1 MAQFESTTPDAKLVA
16 ATLAGDEQ
24 AFQEI
29 VRRYSAMVYALAM
42 ARLRDHEVAE
52 DVTQEV
58 FLRVYLHRAKLAE
71 PRYLGTWIGRITRN
85 LAEDWRRRSQ
95 RSSHLLPT
103 LSMDNS
109 DMVLKEA
116 NVKPVTEQMDDARRE
131 QLLNEAIR
139 DLPTDQQEIVLL
151 HFAEGWNYR
160 EIAEKLEKDPT
171 TVSRTLKR
179 TLEALRAKV
188 GSVID
193 HPRPVRPSPVRTAAM
208 VAAIS
213 ALSVEAK
220 ASLVV
225 ATESIVSASS
235 LPATTTG
242 SSGILAGAVQWFQL
256 LSLGKKIAVVVA
268 SATAITGGAV
278 VVEQTIAPSPAR
290 ASQAVA
296 VVAAAA
302 PTAATAAQWDVNAA
316 GLEGPWVA
324 EMGGGKLVILIHRE
338 NDKYAGIVYN
348 GTRARGTLK
357 LIKVSQEG
365 NNVTIQSDNSVVRF
379 DGKRATASTMTGT
392 YYKFGKGSE
401 VTLTREATTPLQ
413 PAPPTYKE
421 VAVSPDK
428 LDRFVGTYAAN
439 ATRGMK
445 ITREGNNLQYDD
457 LVYEKYTLYPKSE
470 TSFFSKDVDLVVEF
484 ASDANGNVTTVI
496 WSEALSNTRWVMR
509 KLNEQQ
515 LQRFRTALP
524 RQQNPGA
531 PK

>member
-1 MAQFESTTPDAKLVA
+1 FGHAPLELTPSVVN
-16 ATLAGDEQ
+16 GIDEQ
-24 AFQEI
+24 GGTI
-29 VRRYSAMVYALAM
+29 
-42 ARLRDHEVAE
+42 
-52 DVTQEV
+52 
-58 FLRVYLHRAKLAE
+58 
-71 PRYLGTWIGRITRN
+71 LGTSRGHQ
-85 LAEDWRRRSQ
+85 D
-95 RSSHLLPT
+95 PK
-103 LSMDNS
+103 
-109 DMVLKEA
+109 DMV
-116 NVKPVTEQMDDARRE
+116 D
-131 QLLNEAIR
+131 
-139 DLPTDQQEIVLL
+139 
-151 HFAEGWNYR
+151 
-160 EIAEKLEKDPT
+160 
-171 TVSRTLKR
+171 
-179 TLEALRAKV
+179 TLERWGVNVLFPIGGDGTLRGAC
-188 GSVID
+188 VI
-193 HPRPVRPSPVRTAAM
+193 AQ
-208 VAAIS
+208 
-213 ALSVEAK
+213 EA
-220 ASLVV
+220 
-225 ATESIVSASS
+225 ERR
-235 LPATTTG
+235 
-242 SSGILAGAVQWFQL
+242 
-256 LSLGKKIAVVVA
+256 GKKIAVVVA